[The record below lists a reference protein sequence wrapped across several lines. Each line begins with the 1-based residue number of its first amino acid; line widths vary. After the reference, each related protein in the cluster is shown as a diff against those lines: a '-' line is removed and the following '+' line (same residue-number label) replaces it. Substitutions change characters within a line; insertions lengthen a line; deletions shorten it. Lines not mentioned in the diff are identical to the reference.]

1 MVESCADFLMAGVCI
16 VSGNI
21 IPDSYSPPFGDAGS
35 TVHWP
40 AVRSAKA
47 SPTVIVIR
55 SRWGRSKIKNMSIL
69 SS

>member
-1 MVESCADFLMAGVCI
+1 MVESCDDLLMASVYI
-16 VSGNI
+16 FSGNI

-40 AVRSAKA
+40 AVSSAKA

-55 SRWGRSKIKNMSIL
+55 PRWGRSKIKNMGVS
-69 SS
+69 